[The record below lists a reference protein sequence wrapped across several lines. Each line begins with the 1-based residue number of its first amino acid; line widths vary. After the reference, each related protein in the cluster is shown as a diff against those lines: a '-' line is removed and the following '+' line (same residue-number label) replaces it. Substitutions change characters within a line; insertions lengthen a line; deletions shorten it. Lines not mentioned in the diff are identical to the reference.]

1 MHELIKY
8 QFNTR
13 RKKYG
18 TGAALSLLNG
28 NVGHEVLAFHKK
40 LPNYAVTPLH
50 NLAHLSRRL
59 GLGSIHIK
67 DESWRFGLNAFK
79 GLGGSY
85 AVGKYLA
92 DKLQCDINSLSF
104 AALNTPEIKEKL
116 RIVFLLPRRMA
127 IMAVVWRGR
136 RSN

>member
-50 NLAHLSRRL
+50 NLAHLSQRL

-92 DKLQCDINSLSF
+92 D
-104 AALNTPEIKEKL
+104 
-116 RIVFLLPRRMA
+116 
-127 IMAVVWRGR
+127 
-136 RSN
+136 

>member
-40 LPNYAVTPLH
+40 FTQLCRHAVT
-50 NLAHLSRRL
+50 
-59 GLGSIHIK
+59 
-67 DESWRFGLNAFK
+67 
-79 GLGGSY
+79 
-85 AVGKYLA
+85 
-92 DKLQCDINSLSF
+92 
-104 AALNTPEIKEKL
+104 
-116 RIVFLLPRRMA
+116 
-127 IMAVVWRGR
+127 
-136 RSN
+136 